1 MRMSKS
7 VLIMLGAIAVCGCA
21 PLMAVRYSDRRP
33 PELRESLFADDQTV
47 LRDETIERILNAKNT
62 LPPKVRVAVM
72 RFGGRGEWYSE
83 ELARLDQA
91 VAGGVVGKLRAC
103 PRVADAMLLPSML
116 TPEKQS
122 VPYLR
127 QAAARFQAHLLVL
140 YRTSTQTYE
149 KERLLAPSKA
159 KSYCYV
165 EAVLLDVRTGLVPF
179 ASASMKTFVAE
190 KQPDDANFWETS
202 RRSELKAAGEGLAEI
217 SDDMVRFLASMS
229 TDDETRDSVK
239 PAAPET
245 SRK

>member
-1 MRMSKS
+1 MFGVM
-7 VLIMLGAIAVCGCA
+7 VVCGCA
-21 PLMAVRYSDRRP
+21 PSMAVRYSDRRP

-72 RFGGRGEWYSE
+72 RFGGGSEWYSE

-91 VAGGVVGKLRAC
+91 AAGEVVSKLRSC
-103 PRVADAMLLPSML
+103 DRVSGASLLPSML

-127 QAAARFQAHLLVL
+127 QAAARFQAHLLLL

-149 KERLLAPSKA
+149 KERLLAPNKA

-190 KQPDDANFWETS
+190 KRPDDANIWET
-202 RRSELKAAGEGLAEI
+202 RRRAELKAAAEGLAEI
-217 SDDMVRFLASMS
+217 TDELVGFLSAL
-229 TDDETRDSVK
+229 
-239 PAAPET
+239 PAENEPANSPPAQT
-245 SRK
+245 LGRP